1 MKTSVQQRLSDVGAI
16 LGLLMQLI
24 LVLLG
29 VDYGIEFTDDEPD
42 ALILVWCLVATVYAV
57 IMVAALSFSAR
68 MSAANKE
75 YRPSRLQAN
84 LAVRLTALAT
94 SLVAGVIG
102 IAAAV
107 MVVLQRNDPTDGWW
121 YKGLG
126 VWAMVLAWG
135 IVHWGFAQWY
145 HGRYYATPTPPM
157 EFPATPTPHLVDF
170 VYFSYTVGTS
180 FAASDVTVLTRD
192 LRWRVTLHG
201 VISFFFNSAII
212 VLALG
217 TLTGAS

>member
-1 MKTSVQQRLSDVGAI
+1 MRSSTQQLLSDVGAV
-16 LGLLMQLI
+16 LGLVAQLI

-29 VDYGIEFTDDEPD
+29 VDYAVEFAGDEPD
-42 ALILVWCLVATVYAV
+42 ALILVWCVVATLYAATM
-57 IMVAALSFSAR
+57 IAALTFSAR
-68 MSAANKE
+68 ASAAHKA
-75 YRPSRLQAN
+75 YRPSRLQSN

-102 IAAAV
+102 VAAAA

-157 EFPATPTPHLVDF
+157 DFPHTPVPHLVDF

-180 FAASDVTVLTRD
+180 FAASDVSVLTRD
-192 LRWRVTLHG
+192 LRWRVTVHG

-212 VLALG
+212 VLALS